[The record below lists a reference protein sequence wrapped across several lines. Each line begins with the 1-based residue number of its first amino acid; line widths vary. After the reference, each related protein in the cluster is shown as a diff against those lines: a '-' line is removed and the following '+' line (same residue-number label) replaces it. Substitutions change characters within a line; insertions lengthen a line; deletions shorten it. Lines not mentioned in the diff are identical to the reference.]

1 MAIDQLLNQLL
12 VPCLDIIRIAYL
24 NSPEYPSLLKEH
36 KEEELFKFE
45 KVNFI
50 K

>member
-12 VPCLDIIRIAYL
+12 VPCLDIIRMVYL
-24 NSPEYPSLLKEH
+24 TSSEHSSLLQKH

-45 KVNFI
+45 KVKYN
-50 K
+50 